1 MSDPFE
7 TLWTEILSRQ
17 EERIKAAFS
26 RLSEEEQETVIT
38 HLNKMVSE
46 EGWHPEQVVSAITAL
61 EAILDE

>member
-17 EERIKAAFS
+17 EERVKAAYS
-26 RLSEEEQETVIT
+26 LLSEEEQETVIA